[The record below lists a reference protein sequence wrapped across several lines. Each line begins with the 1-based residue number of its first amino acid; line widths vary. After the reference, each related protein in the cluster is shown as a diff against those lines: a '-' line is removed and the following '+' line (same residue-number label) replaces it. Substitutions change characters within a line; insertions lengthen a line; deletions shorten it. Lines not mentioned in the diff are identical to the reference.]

1 MNRFALLSAL
11 TLTGLCSYA
20 QAAESAISIS
30 TDPPGARF
38 SVDGQVYIQAQTF
51 VWPKGSKHFLVFI
64 TDPALPNQAPN
75 TLIQTSVDG
84 QTKWGFGGWVD
95 NAGLLLPVND
105 AIQTI
110 TADPR
115 ITTIKTKLTV
125 SYRVLLAF
133 FHSATYHPRSP
144 PP

>member
-1 MNRFALLSAL
+1 MNRFALLSVL
-11 TLTGLCSYA
+11 SLTGLCLYA
-20 QAAESAISIS
+20 QAPEGAITIS

-51 VWPKGSKHFLVFI
+51 VWPKGSKHLLVFI
-64 TDPALPNQAPN
+64 TDPVLPNQTA
-75 TLIQTSVDG
+75 TVVQTSVDG

-95 NAGLLLPVND
+95 NAGLLLPTND

-115 ITTIKTKLTV
+115 STTIKT
-125 SYRVLLAF
+125 
-133 FHSATYHPRSP
+133 
-144 PP
+144 

>member
-20 QAAESAISIS
+20 QAAESAITIS
-30 TDPPGARF
+30 TDPPGAEF

-51 VWPKGSKHFLVFI
+51 VWPKGSKHLLVFI
-64 TDPALPNQAPN
+64 TDPVLPNQGVTAV
-75 TLIQTSVDG
+75 QTSVDG
-84 QTKWGFGGWVD
+84 QTKWAFGGWVD
-95 NAGLLLPVND
+95 NAGLLLPGND

-115 ITTIKTKLTV
+115 ITTIKT
-125 SYRVLLAF
+125 
-133 FHSATYHPRSP
+133 
-144 PP
+144 